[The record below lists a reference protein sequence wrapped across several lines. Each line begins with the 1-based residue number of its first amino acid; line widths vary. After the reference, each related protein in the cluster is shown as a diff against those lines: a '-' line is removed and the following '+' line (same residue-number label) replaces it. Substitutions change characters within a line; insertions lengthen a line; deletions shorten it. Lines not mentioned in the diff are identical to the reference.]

1 MNKLGMNKWDA
12 IGLLCSGFAFVLGA
26 VGTIAGIKSSST
38 HMVENAAE
46 YNRLTG
52 RAQNQTLKK

>member
-26 VGTIAGIKSSST
+26 VGTIAGIKSSNV

-46 YNRLTG
+46 FNRLTG
-52 RAQNQTLKK
+52 QAQTLNKK

>member
-26 VGTIAGIKSSST
+26 VGTIAGIKSSSVHT
-38 HMVENAAE
+38 VENAAE
-46 YNRLTG
+46 FNRLTG
-52 RAQNQTLKK
+52 QAQTLNKK